1 MSSPAILCPE
11 EAIANAVAIVNNR
24 FFIFIFV
31 RLVRAG
37 SIVVVVFS
45 FHRWREFPVLDGRPW
60 DRISVARML
69 KRSEP
74 SFTVFDRFFLV
85 LQKFPNRIREL
96 AQR

>member
-1 MSSPAILCPE
+1 M
-11 EAIANAVAIVNNR
+11 AIVNNR

-37 SIVVVVFS
+37 SIVVVVSS
-45 FHRWREFPVLDGRPW
+45 FHRWREFPVPDGYRN
-60 DRISVARML
+60 RISVARML

-96 AQR
+96 ALR